1 MSKNTAVRVSILT
14 IFLSASIFSCA
25 LYAKSA
31 LFPICGAA
39 VFILLNI
46 FPSFIKRPSKKLRIS
61 SDGADLL
68 TSFLAL
74 VCIECIAF
82 PICASLVIGWFTAPF
97 LTDLAIIVVADLIL
111 FWNGIIRVYLT
122 SDIIGVKWRVA
133 GILCGLIPIAHL
145 FVLIKI
151 IGLVRFDVGAE
162 EERKKRNDERKER
175 SVCQTKYPLL
185 LVHGVFFRDT
195 RYLNY
200 WGRIPKELEKN
211 GATIF
216 YGDQQ
221 SALGI
226 ADSAAEIAE
235 KVKRITEQTG
245 CEKVN
250 IIAHSKGG
258 LDCRYAITHLGLD
271 RYVASLTTVNTPH
284 RGCEFAD
291 WLFGKASENLQNSLA
306 KTYNATLKK
315 LGDASPDFLSA
326 VKDLRASECAKMNET
341 TPDVAGV
348 FYQSTA
354 SKINKQLRNIFP
366 LCFTSAF
373 VKQFDGPNDG
383 LVSIESAKW
392 GEKTTVLSSPSPEGI
407 SHADMI
413 DMSRH
418 NRRDID
424 IPEFY
429 VGLVA
434 DLKDRGF

>member
-14 IFLSASIFSCA
+14 IFLSASIFSCV

-211 GATIF
+211 G
-216 YGDQQ
+216 
-221 SALGI
+221 
-226 ADSAAEIAE
+226 
-235 KVKRITEQTG
+235 
-245 CEKVN
+245 
-250 IIAHSKGG
+250 
-258 LDCRYAITHLGLD
+258 D
-271 RYVASLTTVNTPH
+271 RKSVV
-284 RGCEFAD
+284 
-291 WLFGKASENLQNSLA
+291 
-306 KTYNATLKK
+306 
-315 LGDASPDFLSA
+315 
-326 VKDLRASECAKMNET
+326 
-341 TPDVAGV
+341 
-348 FYQSTA
+348 
-354 SKINKQLRNIFP
+354 
-366 LCFTSAF
+366 
-373 VKQFDGPNDG
+373 
-383 LVSIESAKW
+383 
-392 GEKTTVLSSPSPEGI
+392 
-407 SHADMI
+407 
-413 DMSRH
+413 
-418 NRRDID
+418 
-424 IPEFY
+424 
-429 VGLVA
+429 
-434 DLKDRGF
+434 